1 MTIYSCVLFLHIMG
15 AFTLFVAIGLE
26 WVGLAR
32 LRAARTTALVREW
45 TPVLALLDTLVP
57 TGAALILSAG
67 LYMGSTVWRWGNAWI
82 DARRFAQYAPV
93 NSGPK
98 MAENQR
104 FEIAATATTF
114 RRSHG
119 GKQRLDGVPCQG
131 RQPPEAGAKGQPLQ
145 GTPSSQT

>member
-1 MTIYSCVLFLHIMG
+1 MICPF
-15 AFTLFVAIGLE
+15 A
-26 WVGLAR
+26 
-32 LRAARTTALVREW
+32 
-45 TPVLALLDTLVP
+45 TPN
-57 TGAALILSAG
+57 LSEFPFF
-67 LYMGSTVWRWGNAWI
+67 N
-82 DARRFAQYAPV
+82 V

-114 RRSHG
+114 RRSHC
-119 GKQRLDGVPCQG
+119 GKQRLDGVSCQG